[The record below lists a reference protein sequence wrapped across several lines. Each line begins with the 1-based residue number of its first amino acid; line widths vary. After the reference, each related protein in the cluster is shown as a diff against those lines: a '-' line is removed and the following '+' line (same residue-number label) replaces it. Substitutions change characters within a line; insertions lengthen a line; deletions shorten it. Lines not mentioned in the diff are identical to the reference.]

1 MNPGIWG
8 ILIIAVAVVIL
19 FGRGKVS
26 GMMGELGSGIKA
38 FQRGMKD
45 EESAKIPEDKKDKTD
60 A

>member
-8 ILIIAVAVVIL
+8 ILIIVIAVVVM
-19 FGRGKVS
+19 FGRGKVA
-26 GMMGELGSGIKA
+26 GMMGEFGSGIKA

-45 EESAKIPEDKKDKTD
+45 EETAKIPEEEKDKTD